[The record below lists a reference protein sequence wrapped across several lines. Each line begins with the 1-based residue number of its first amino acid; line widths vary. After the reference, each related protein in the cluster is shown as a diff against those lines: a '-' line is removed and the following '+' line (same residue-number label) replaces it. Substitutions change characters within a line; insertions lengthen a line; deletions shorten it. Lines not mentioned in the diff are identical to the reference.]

1 MTRDETASTTNGLAG
16 GHNNL
21 GGLGTGH
28 TAQARKPTHAP
39 VVPAGT
45 VDLQGGTD
53 FTVAL
58 TDSGDVFSWGG
69 NARGQL
75 GAGRWR
81 SGRSARQ
88 VELPKIAAISVGAGH
103 VLAATRT

>member
-28 TAQARKPTHAP
+28 TAQARKPVRAP
-39 VVPAGT
+39 VVPAGS

-58 TDSGDVFSWGG
+58 TDSGEVFSWGG

-75 GAGRWR
+75 GAGDDQSSRT
-81 SGRSARQ
+81 ARR
-88 VELPKIAAISVGAGH
+88 VTLPAIAAISVG
-103 VLAATRT
+103 